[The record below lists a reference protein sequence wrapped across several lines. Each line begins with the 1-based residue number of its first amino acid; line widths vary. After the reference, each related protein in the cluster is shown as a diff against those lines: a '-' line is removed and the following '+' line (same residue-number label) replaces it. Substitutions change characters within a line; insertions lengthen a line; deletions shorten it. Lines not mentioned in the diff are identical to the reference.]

1 MQPISRRDDSTQPL
15 TFEQRL
21 SCLLDGE
28 QDALSAE
35 DACLAW
41 HERTDCRSTW
51 HRWHLIGDVMRSG
64 ELASM
69 PVRDDALLARVRERL
84 AAEPVVLAPTPAM
97 PAPARRT
104 RHVWLMP
111 VAAAAGFAAV
121 AVVVVAVRMQDV
133 DTASPTLASGAAQP
147 GVLPV
152 ATGVAP
158 RGAAVA
164 SSPGDATM
172 LRDADI
178 DRYFLAHR
186 KAMSPAMPGGAP
198 RNVDVMMQR

>member
-1 MQPISRRDDSTQPL
+1 MQPSSRRDESTEPL

-28 QDALSAE
+28 HDALSVDEAS
-35 DACLAW
+35 LAW
-41 HERTDCRSTW
+41 HERADCRATW

-64 ELASM
+64 ELAST
-69 PVRDDALLARVRERL
+69 PAHDDALLARVRQRL
-84 AAEPVVLAPTPAM
+84 AAEPIVLAPASAL
-97 PAPARRT
+97 PAPVRRA

-111 VAAAAGFAAV
+111 VAVAAGFVAV
-121 AVVVVAVRMQDV
+121 AGVVVAVRMQDAGTV
-133 DTASPTLASGAAQP
+133 SGTLAFGAGQR
-147 GVLPV
+147 GVVPV
-152 ATGVAP
+152 ATAVAP
-158 RGAAVA
+158 RSLAAA
-164 SSPGDATM
+164 SAAGDAAM

-186 KAMSPAMPGGAP
+186 KAISPVMPGGAP

>member
-1 MQPISRRDDSTQPL
+1 MQPSSRRDDSTEPL

-28 QDALSAE
+28 RDALSAE
-35 DACLAW
+35 DASLAW
-41 HERTDCRSTW
+41 HERPDCRPTW

-64 ELASM
+64 ELAST

-84 AAEPVVLAPTPAM
+84 AAEPVVLAPSLSIPK
-97 PAPARRT
+97 PARRA
-104 RHVWLMP
+104 RHVWLVP

-121 AVVVVAVRMQDV
+121 AVVVVAVRMQDGG
-133 DTASPTLASGAAQP
+133 TQPATLASGAAQP

-152 ATGVAP
+152 ASAIAP
-158 RGAAVA
+158 RGPAIASAA
-164 SSPGDATM
+164 GDATM

-186 KAMSPAMPGGAP
+186 KAISPAMPGGAP